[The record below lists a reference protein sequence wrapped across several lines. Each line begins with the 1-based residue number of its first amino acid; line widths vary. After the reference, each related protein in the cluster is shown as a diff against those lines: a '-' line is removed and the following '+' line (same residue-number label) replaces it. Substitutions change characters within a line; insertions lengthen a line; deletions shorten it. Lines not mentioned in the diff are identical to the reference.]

1 MRSYYF
7 DDNKG
12 DRWLRVNKAKAKKFF
27 LAGKKVVLC
36 PVNLR
41 PFGNWDIGY
50 AAGSDDGDFD
60 KLVNSYEYYNCTSA
74 EAGKYCAF
82 YVKEGA

>member
-1 MRSYYF
+1 MRSYYCY
-7 DDNKG
+7 DG
-12 DRWLRVNKAKAKKFF
+12 EDRWMRVNKTRAKKLFQ
-27 LAGKKVVLC
+27 AGERVLLC

-41 PFGNWDIGY
+41 PFGIWRISFMAD
-50 AAGSDDGDFD
+50 SQDGDFD
-60 KLVNSYEYYNCTSA
+60 KLVNAFEHYNCTSA